1 MTAAP
6 FFHVGFLVKDLDSA
20 TERFG
25 DVFGVSWTKRTTTH
39 STFWEPGVGT
49 VALELDVTYS
59 VEGPPHI
66 ELLQATGDGL
76 YSARRGEGFHH
87 IGGWSTNLP
96 MDEGGPGDPPLERIA
111 AQFNGAGE
119 LIVSHF
125 SPDQL
130 HGVMLEVITEGR
142 REMMR
147 DWLDGGP
154 FVD

>member
-1 MTAAP
+1 MRCKIRRRCAT
-6 FFHVGFLVKDLDSA
+6 HVL
-20 TERFG
+20 
-25 DVFGVSWTKRTTTH
+25 
-39 STFWEPGVGT
+39 
-49 VALELDVTYS
+49 
-59 VEGPPHI
+59 
-66 ELLQATGDGL
+66 GDGKSQQHSL
-76 YSARRGEGFHH
+76 RRETIVAAEGQ
-87 IGGWSTNLP
+87 
-96 MDEGGPGDPPLERIA
+96 LERIA

-147 DWLDGGP
+147 EWLDGGP